1 MSGEGEGALWALLP
15 DRASAFVKED
25 VRMITPPTRA
35 ALPVFT
41 EEDSKPHAGAT
52 IAVLAALA
60 QLQHA
65 ITQFVAYYSSPWWR
79 GNLDRRRSR
88 RRAILRRNGDPSVA
102 TLLIASL
109 LVVTVAARPG
119 LALRSNGSAGDPADD
134 GADCGPAPAAQYPA
148 NDPPSDPAENGAAH
162 WVLCGRILHRRGN
175 GN

>member
-1 MSGEGEGALWALLP
+1 
-15 DRASAFVKED
+15 
-25 VRMITPPTRA
+25 MITPPTRA

-41 EEDSKPHAGAT
+41 DEDSKPHAGAT

-65 ITQFVAYYSSPWWR
+65 ITQFVAHYPRRWWWR
-79 GNLDRRRSR
+79 NRDRRRSR
-88 RRAILRRNGDPSVA
+88 RRAILRRNCDPRSVA

-109 LVVTVAARPG
+109 LVVTIAARPR